1 MQDLQMLQD
10 FWRFEAARAISAFWK
25 THSCKLIPNWIR
37 NRMITYTNLRK
48 DFTDWSNVGSSNR
61 AVFSWVWKSNCF
73 YIVALQDGLFCVSFM
88 HLLRVLIGLL
98 DYLCP
103 LWSARVTILLLVFRN
118 SWCLGE
124 FEKAVE
130 AQYFS
135 FFHSCFYNSKETR
148 YMFSIS

>member
-1 MQDLQMLQD
+1 
-10 FWRFEAARAISAFWK
+10 
-25 THSCKLIPNWIR
+25 
-37 NRMITYTNLRK
+37 MITYTNLRK
-48 DFTDWSNVGSSNR
+48 DFTDWLTD
-61 AVFSWVWKSNCF
+61 W
-73 YIVALQDGLFCVSFM
+73 
-88 HLLRVLIGLL
+88 
-98 DYLCP
+98 
-103 LWSARVTILLLVFRN
+103 RN